1 MSSMTRRDLLSSA
14 LAAAAGASVLGA
26 PRYAAAA
33 TTPVKIRFG
42 WQPTLNAARYFAAHD
57 AGIFKAN
64 GIDVEQIKFLAG
76 PPFFAAFQSGSIDV
90 GFMGTPPASIG
101 IAQGVPMKIFAVEN
115 YAFGSEGLVATK
127 KSGIKSLKD
136 LKGKR
141 VAAQR
146 GTSGHY
152 GLIRGL
158 ESVGLTIKD
167 IHFIDLN
174 VSVLL
179 PAFSKGEIDAGWYWE
194 PWQGEMRDA
203 GGVQIATDNDVGAP
217 GGIVWVA
224 RTEWLDKNPEAV
236 HRLLTSLDQASE
248 LLNKDIAKIANYL
261 HADIGVSVELA
272 TTVMTKEAKW
282 PLMRE
287 EWDPN
292 YVLSMNPKA
301 IASGKGLIGV
311 LNKLANFQHQVSA
324 IERVPD
330 FAKAIDTRALARYV
344 KG

>member
-1 MSSMTRRDLLSSA
+1 MSNMTRRDLLSSA
-14 LAAAAGASVLGA
+14 LATAAGASVLGA
-26 PRYAAAA
+26 PHFAGAAE
-33 TTPVKIRFG
+33 TPIKIRFG

-57 AGIFKAN
+57 AGIFKTN

-90 GFMGTPPASIG
+90 GFMGTPPASVG

-115 YAFGSEGLVATK
+115 YAYGSEGLVATK

-158 ESVGLTIKD
+158 EKAGLTIKD

-174 VSVLL
+174 VTVLL

-203 GGVQIATDNDVGAP
+203 GGVQIATDEDVGAA

-236 HRLLTSLDQASE
+236 QRLLRSLDQASA
-248 LLNKDIAKIANYL
+248 LLAKQTAKIASYL
-261 HADIGVSVELA
+261 HSDIGVSVELA
-272 TTVMTKEAKW
+272 KTVMTKEAKW
-282 PLMRE
+282 PLMHE
-287 EWDPN
+287 EWDPS
-292 YVLSMNPKA
+292 YVLSMNPQA
-301 IASGKGLIGV
+301 IESGKGLIAV
-311 LNKLANFQHQVSA
+311 LNKLANFQYQVSA
-324 IERVPD
+324 IKRVPD
-330 FAKAIDTRALARYV
+330 FKAAIDTKPLARYV